1 MLAKVEIVH
10 KFCFFKFR
18 ILFQGKERLQRQKF
32 MPAKLRAVLVTFG
45 FAKI

>member
-18 ILFQGKERLQRQKF
+18 ILFQGK
-32 MPAKLRAVLVTFG
+32 T
-45 FAKI
+45 KIDASKTPRSVSHFWICENLIC